1 MKKRH
6 KSSSFFFCYIY
17 IMEESINTIYV
28 RFDKNLD
35 YKVVVNSFPIKKF
48 LEGVFGDF
56 PHMISPKEFTFDRDK
71 LGEFIQEQYRLS
83 LSYIMESKRVPAQ
96 INKDYYDTINQS
108 GEFLTLNA
116 FEPEVLLDDQIV
128 TINSGDKVLG
138 FFATEDDFRNIIN
151 R

>member
-1 MKKRH
+1 
-6 KSSSFFFCYIY
+6 
-17 IMEESINTIYV
+17 MEDTINTIYV
-28 RFDKNLD
+28 RFDHNLD
-35 YKVVVNSFPIKKF
+35 YKTVVNSYPIKKF

-56 PHMISPKEFTFDRDK
+56 PYMKTPKEFVFDRDK

-83 LSYIMESKRVPAQ
+83 WQYIMETKKVPAQ
-96 INKDYYDTINQS
+96 IDKDYYDDINAS

-138 FFATEDDFRNIIN
+138 VFATEDDFRHIIDEL
-151 R
+151 

>member
-1 MKKRH
+1 
-6 KSSSFFFCYIY
+6 
-17 IMEESINTIYV
+17 MEDTINTVYV

-35 YKVVVNSFPIKKF
+35 YKSVVNSFPIKKF
-48 LEGVFGDF
+48 LESTFGDF
-56 PHMISPKEFTFDRDK
+56 PYMISPKEFTFDRDK

-83 LSYIMESKRVPAQ
+83 WQYIMESKKVPAQ
-96 INKDYYDTINQS
+96 IDKDYYDAINQS

-138 FFATEDDFRNIIN
+138 FFATEDDFRHIIDEYE
-151 R
+151 